1 MSAALQVMSTTG
13 QAHILDGG
21 FDGNGERRQ
30 FRIDPR
36 AVGTL
41 PDWAASLPVLH
52 RLVARGK
59 AKVLSGELTEPKAP
73 NTEPPPKAA
82 ANNDALVMQ
91 LTSLL
96 AGLTPDQRAQVAAA
110 ITAVK

>member
-21 FDGNGERRQ
+21 FDANGERRQ

-52 RLVARGK
+52 RLVKNGK
-59 AKVLSGELTEPKAP
+59 ARLLSGELTEPKAP

-91 LTSLL
+91 FANMVANMS
-96 AGLTPDQRAQVAAA
+96 PEQRAQFATIFA
-110 ITAVK
+110 TVK